1 MLMIDLL
8 RPKRSMYGGDDREQ
22 PGSAAAC
29 ATGSRN
35 FLQVAKE

>member
-1 MLMIDLL
+1 MVDLL
-8 RPKRSMYGGDDREQ
+8 RPKRSMYNGDDREL
-22 PGSAAAC
+22 PRSAAYF